1 MSALKSIALV
11 VGISALYCGLVFTG
25 YSFAGA
31 GHGSDFFGTAL
42 LAPFSASE
50 SLALLG
56 FVLWPVVGILL
67 ACRRF
72 RGCQI
77 AAAAVLVLHYVGIVV
92 VSFQTDWYY
101 VGRVWHS
108 LPFMVLAFVAAYF
121 GSQAFMWVLIT
132 RKENAG

>member
-25 YSFAGA
+25 YAFAGA

-56 FVLWPVVGILL
+56 FVLWQLSGFFWHVGVSVGARLL
-67 ACRRF
+67 PLRF
-72 RGCQI
+72 S
-77 AAAAVLVLHYVGIVV
+77 
-92 VSFQTDWYY
+92 SFTMSALW
-101 VGRVWHS
+101 
-108 LPFMVLAFVAAYF
+108 L
-121 GSQAFMWVLIT
+121 
-132 RKENAG
+132 